1 MTDQAGS
8 WAEALAEEIRATY
21 PSVRLELGIDHGPYL
36 VLFSIVLPE
45 SRRGTGIG
53 SRVMQHITAAAD
65 LQGVPVT
72 LSPSD
77 AFGGDVGRLEAFYRR
92 FGFITN
98 TGAVKF
104 GAPRESLVRVP
115 PGSAAASEAPP
126 VYPWH
131 TC

>member
-1 MTDQAGS
+1 MTDQAGL

-21 PSVRLELGIDHGPYL
+21 PSARLELGIDHGPYL

-77 AFGGDVGRLEAFYRR
+77 AFGGDVVRLEAFYRR

-98 TGAVKF
+98 TWRGEVE
-104 GAPRESLVRVP
+104 APRESMVRVP
-115 PGSAAASEAPP
+115 PGSASAGEALPA
-126 VYPWH
+126 YPWH
-131 TC
+131 TR